1 MNTASL
7 RIVALLAL
15 LALPVTALAWDH
27 DCRYSTDRKAS
38 IDTTGAA
45 RIEIMARAGDLVVRP
60 ASGPVLTAGGRACA
74 SSKAYLDQT
83 QLHVRRQGDVVQ
95 VQVQVPDEMKGIG
108 LLYASLDLT
117 VSVPAE
123 LPVEVTD
130 SSGDVTLE
138 SVRVTKVLDSSGD
151 ISARALKGDVEIEDS
166 SGDVRVEETA
176 GAVRVSDSS
185 GDVVIRGARGVHIP
199 MDSSGDIVIDRISGD
214 VRIDR
219 DSSGDIR
226 IADVGG
232 SVDVLADGSGQVRVT
247 GVKGAVQLPADSH

>member
-15 LALPVTALAWDH
+15 LALPVTAFALDL
-27 DCRYSTDRKAS
+27 DCRYAADRKAS
-38 IDTTGAA
+38 IDTAGAA
-45 RIEIMARAGDLVVRP
+45 RIEITARAGDLVVRP

-74 SSKAYLDQT
+74 SSQSYLEQT
-83 QLHVRRQGDVVQ
+83 QLKVRRQGDVVQ
-95 VQVQVPDEMKGIG
+95 VHVQVPDEMKGIG

-117 VSVPAE
+117 VSVPGD

-130 SSGDVTLE
+130 SSGDITLD
-138 SVRVTKVLDSSGD
+138 SVRVAKVLDSSGD
-151 ISARALKGDVEIEDS
+151 ITARGLKGDVEIEDS
-166 SGDVRVEETA
+166 SGDVRVEDTA

-199 MDSSGDIVIDRISGD
+199 MDSSGDIVIDGISGD

-226 IADVGG
+226 IAEVGG
-232 SVDVLADGSGQVRVT
+232 NVEVLADGSGEVRVT
-247 GVKGAVQLPADSH
+247 GVKGTVRVP

>member
-151 ISARALKGDVEIEDS
+151 
-166 SGDVRVEETA
+166 VRVEETA

>member
-7 RIVALLAL
+7 RLAALLTL
-15 LALPVTALAWDH
+15 LTLPVTAFALDL
-27 DCRYSTDRKAS
+27 DCRYAADRKAS

-117 VSVPAE
+117 VSVPAG
-123 LPVEVTD
+123 LPVMVTD
-130 SSGDVTLE
+130 SSGDMTLE
-138 SVRVTKVLDSSGD
+138 SVRVAKVLDSSGD
-151 ISARALKGDVEIEDS
+151 ISARGLKGDVEIEDS
-166 SGDVRVEETA
+166 SGDIRIDDAAGRVRVT
-176 GAVRVSDSS
+176 DSS
-185 GDVVIRGARGVHIP
+185 GDVVIRGAGGVHVP
-199 MDSSGDIVIDRISGD
+199 LDSSGDIVVERISGD

-226 IADVGG
+226 IAG
-232 SVDVLADGSGQVRVT
+232 VDGNVEVLADGSGEVRVT
-247 GVKGAVQLPADSH
+247 AVKGTVRLP